1 MKKYLLVLAALFLL
15 SSNSIFAQQAPLKL
29 GYVDSQVILTQLPE
43 AIKAQGDL
51 EALTNKWTAQAD
63 SMTKDL
69 QDSYADYQK
78 QQGTMKEDKK
88 KQTEQTIVAKQQE
101 IEAFKRQKFAQGQGD
116 IYKENEKIFAPIKE
130 KIYKAISE
138 VAKKEGMS
146 FVFDKTG
153 DVILLYADSSFDIT
167 YQVLDL
173 LKRGK
178 K

>member
-1 MKKYLLVLAALFLL
+1 MKKYLLVLIALLFC
-15 SSNSIFAQQAPLKL
+15 SSFVSAQQSLKI

-51 EALTNKWTAQAD
+51 DAMTNKWSAQID

-69 QDSYADYQK
+69 QEAYADYQK

-88 KQTEQTIVAKQQE
+88 QAAQQQIVEKQNFIDG
-101 IEAFKRQKFAQGQGD
+101 FKRQKFAQGQGEL
-116 IYKENEKIFAPIKE
+116 YKENEKIFAPIKE
-130 KIYKAISE
+130 KIYKAISDI
-138 VAKKEGMS
+138 AKKEGMQ

-153 DVILLYADSSFDIT
+153 DVILLYADTSFDIT
-167 YQVLDL
+167 YQVLDS

>member
-1 MKKYLLVLAALFLL
+1 MKKYLLVLTALLI
-15 SSNSIFAQQAPLKL
+15 SSNFIFAQQPLKL

-69 QDSYADYQK
+69 QDQYADYQK
-78 QQGTMKEDKK
+78 QQGTMKDDKK

-138 VAKKEGMS
+138 VAKKEGMQ

-153 DVILLYADSSFDIT
+153 DVILLYADSSFDVT

>member
-1 MKKYLLVLAALFLL
+1 MKKHLLALIIVLLT
-15 SSNSIFAQQAPLKL
+15 SNFIFAQQPIKI

-51 EALTNKWTAQAD
+51 DALTNKWTAQID
-63 SMTKDL
+63 SMTKEL

-78 QQGTMKEDKK
+78 QQGTMKDDKK
-88 KQTEQTIVAKQQE
+88 QVIQQQLVEKQQG
-101 IEAFKRQKFAQGQGD
+101 IEGFRRQKFAQGQGE
-116 IYKENEKIFAPIKE
+116 IYKENEKIFAPIKD
-130 KIYKAISE
+130 KVYKAIAE
-138 VAKKEGMS
+138 VAKKEGMQ

-167 YQVLDL
+167 YQVLDS

>member
-1 MKKYLLVLAALFLL
+1 VKKYLLVLVALLF
-15 SSNSIFAQQAPLKL
+15 SGSFIQAQQPLKI

-51 EALTNKWTAQAD
+51 DALTNKWTAQID
-63 SMTKDL
+63 SMTKEL
-69 QDSYADYQK
+69 QESYADYQK

-88 KQTEQTIVAKQQE
+88 QQVQQQLVEKQQTIE
-101 IEAFKRQKFAQGQGD
+101 GFRRQKFAQGQGE

-130 KIYKAISE
+130 KIYKTISD
-138 VAKKEGMS
+138 VAKKEGMQ

-153 DVILLYADSSFDIT
+153 DVLLLYADSSFDIT
-167 YQVLDL
+167 YQVIDS

>member
-1 MKKYLLVLAALFLL
+1 MKKYLLVLTALLI
-15 SSNSIFAQQAPLKL
+15 SSNFIFAQQAPIKL
-29 GYVDSQVILTQLPE
+29 GYVDSEVILTQLPE
-43 AIKAQGDL
+43 AIKAKGDL
-51 EALTNKWTAQAD
+51 EALANKWTAQVD

-69 QDSYADYQK
+69 QDQYTDYQK

-88 KQTEQTIVAKQQE
+88 KQIEQGLYSKNQE
-101 IEAFKRQKFAQGQGD
+101 IAAFKSQKFAQGQGE
-116 IYKENEKIFAPIKE
+116 YFKENDKIFAPIKS
-130 KIYKAISE
+130 KIFAAISE
-138 VAKKEGMS
+138 VAKKEGMQ

-153 DVILLYADSSFDIT
+153 DVVLLYADASFDVT

>member
-1 MKKYLLVLAALFLL
+1 MKKYLLVLAALFL
-15 SSNSIFAQQAPLKL
+15 SCNAIFAQQQPLKL

-69 QDSYADYQK
+69 QDQYADYQK

-88 KQTEQTIVAKQQE
+88 KQTEQLIVAKQQE

-138 VAKKEGMS
+138 IAKKEGMQ

-153 DVILLYADSSFDIT
+153 DVILLYADSSFDVT

>member
-1 MKKYLLVLAALFLL
+1 MKKYLLALAALLL
-15 SSNSIFAQQAPLKL
+15 SSNFIFAQQTSVKL

-51 EALTNKWTAQAD
+51 EAITNKWTAQAD

-69 QDSYADYQK
+69 QDQYADYQK
-78 QQGTMKEDKK
+78 QSGTMKEDKK
-88 KQTEQTIVAKQQE
+88 KQTEATIVAKQQE

-138 VAKKEGMS
+138 VAKKEGMQ

-167 YQVLDL
+167 YQVLDS

>member
-1 MKKYLLVLAALFLL
+1 VKKYLLVLIALFL
-15 SSNSIFAQQAPLKL
+15 SSTFVFAQTTPLKL

-69 QDSYADYQK
+69 QDQYADYQK

-88 KQTEQTIVAKQQE
+88 KQVEQTIVAKQQE

-138 VAKKEGMS
+138 VAKKEGMQ

-153 DVILLYADSSFDIT
+153 DVILLYADSSFDVT

>member
-1 MKKYLLVLAALFLL
+1 
-15 SSNSIFAQQAPLKL
+15 
-29 GYVDSQVILTQLPE
+29 
-43 AIKAQGDL
+43 
-51 EALTNKWTAQAD
+51 
-63 SMTKDL
+63 
-69 QDSYADYQK
+69 
-78 QQGTMKEDKK
+78 MKEDKK
-88 KQTEQTIVAKQQE
+88 KQVEQTIVAKQQE

-138 VAKKEGMS
+138 VAKKEGMQ

-153 DVILLYADSSFDIT
+153 DVILLYADSSFDVT

>member
-1 MKKYLLVLAALFLL
+1 VKKYLLVLFALLFC
-15 SSNSIFAQQAPLKL
+15 SSFISAQQPQKI

-51 EALTNKWTAQAD
+51 DALTNKWSAQID

-69 QDSYADYQK
+69 QEAYADYQK
-78 QQGTMKEDKK
+78 QQGTMAEAK
-88 KQTEQTIVAKQQE
+88 KQTVQQQIVEKQNF
-101 IEAFKRQKFAQGQGD
+101 IDTFKRQKFTQGQGEL
-116 IYKENEKIFAPIKE
+116 YKENEKIFAPIKE

-138 VAKKEGMS
+138 IAKKEGMQ

-153 DVILLYADSSFDIT
+153 DVILLYADTSFDVT

>member
-1 MKKYLLVLAALFLL
+1 MKKYLLALTILFLT
-15 SSNSIFAQQAPLKL
+15 SNFIFAQQALKI
-29 GYVDSQVILTQLPE
+29 GYVDSQVILTSLPE

-51 EALTNKWTAQAD
+51 DALTNKWTAQID
-63 SMTKDL
+63 SMTKEL

-78 QQGTMKEDKK
+78 QQGTMKDDKK
-88 KQTEQTIVAKQQE
+88 QSIQQQLVEKQQS
-101 IEAFKRQKFAQGQGD
+101 IEGFRRQKFGQGQGE

-130 KIYKAISE
+130 KVYKAISE
-138 VAKKEGMS
+138 VAKKEGMQ

-153 DVILLYADSSFDIT
+153 DVLLLYADSSFDIT
-167 YQVLDL
+167 YQVLDN

>member
-1 MKKYLLVLAALFLL
+1 VKKYLLVLTALLL
-15 SSNSIFAQQAPLKL
+15 SSNIIFAQQPLKL

-69 QDSYADYQK
+69 QEQYADYQK

-88 KQTEQTIVAKQQE
+88 KQTEQVIVAKQQE
-101 IEAFKRQKFAQGQGD
+101 IETFKRQKFAQGQGE

-138 VAKKEGMS
+138 IAKKEGMQ

-153 DVILLYADSSFDIT
+153 DVILLYADSSYDIT
-167 YQVLDL
+167 YQVLDT